1 MAAFTPDQ
9 QAILYSIT
17 RIISVKL
24 GELVNLIERTNMHLV
39 ALHNILGEKGVITAE
54 EWNAATAEGRATF
67 AADLATNHQLHA
79 LNAELRR
86 LLGGE
91 PDGNHRERRD
101 SLRTHTPSSSGVR
114 LVLDRPCQPL

>member
-24 GELVNLIERTNMHLV
+24 GELVNLIERTNIQLV

-54 EWNAATAEGRATF
+54 EWTAATAEVRAAF
-67 AADLATNHQLHA
+67 AVDLATNRQLQA
-79 LNAELRR
+79 LNDELRR

-91 PDGNHRERRD
+91 PEGNRSERRV
-101 SLRTHTPSSSGVR
+101 S
-114 LVLDRPCQPL
+114 

>member
-9 QAILYSIT
+9 QALLYSIT

-54 EWNAATAEGRATF
+54 EWTAATAEVRAAF
-67 AADLATNHQLHA
+67 AVDLATNRQLQA
-79 LNAELRR
+79 LNDELRR

-91 PDGNHRERRD
+91 PEGNRSERRV
-101 SLRTHTPSSSGVR
+101 S
-114 LVLDRPCQPL
+114 

>member
-54 EWNAATAEGRATF
+54 EWNAATAEVQRSEEHTS
-67 AADLATNHQLHA
+67 
-79 LNAELRR
+79 ELQSQSNLVCR
-86 LLGGE
+86 LLLE
-91 PDGNHRERRD
+91 KKKKKTRQTRKRYEQSYNWI
-101 SLRTHTPSSSGVR
+101 VYN
-114 LVLDRPCQPL
+114 

>member
-9 QAILYSIT
+9 QALLYSIT

-24 GELVNLIERTNMHLV
+24 GELVNLIERTNIQLV

-54 EWNAATAEGRATF
+54 EWNAATAEVRATF
-67 AADLATNHQLHA
+67 AADLATNRQLQA
-79 LNAELRR
+79 LNDELRR

-91 PDGNHRERRD
+91 PEGNRSERRV
-101 SLRTHTPSSSGVR
+101 S
-114 LVLDRPCQPL
+114 

>member
-54 EWNAATAEGRATF
+54 AWNAATAEVRATF
-67 AADLATNHQLHA
+67 AADFATNRQLRA
-79 LNAELRR
+79 LNDGLRR
-86 LLGGE
+86 LLGSEAGA
-91 PDGNHRERRD
+91 NR
-101 SLRTHTPSSSGVR
+101 SAMR
-114 LVLDRPCQPL
+114 LW